1 MAQKIIEPVYLMAR
15 GLKRFTATHSIPFF
29 PLLRVPSPH
38 YVALIFV
45 ALALRCF
52 NLWCTICESSG
63 YTYNTSRVV
72 KSADSKNIGFCPCYV
87 LHTLLTLICNSNLDD
102 IIVTLFKTARRAV
115 KVCSTSQNFVT
126 HLRDNL
132 SPILENFGFI
142 AKSSFPSCF
151 QVEFCN

>member
-1 MAQKIIEPVYLMAR
+1 MPLIEIISNWSSQRLNWNWKFCFFTSKMAQKIIEPVYLMAR
-15 GLKRFTATHSIPFF
+15 GLKRFTATHSITFF

-38 YVALIFV
+38 YVALIF

-126 HLRDNL
+126 QSDT
-132 SPILENFGFI
+132 I
-142 AKSSFPSCF
+142 
-151 QVEFCN
+151 